1 MWEVIGNDN
10 EVKAEIKGLKS
21 TRTDVENSE
30 AGGITGRHISFM
42 SVFCTCEM
50 IENLF
55 QTPLS
60 KYYVDV
66 SICERF
72 LLIPNSKTTK
82 ARVIIR
88 TMRLI
93 IYKIIP

>member
-10 EVKAEIKGLKS
+10 EVKAGIKGLKS

-30 AGGITGRHISFM
+30 AGGITGWQISFM

-50 IENLF
+50 IENRF

-60 KYYVDV
+60 KYY
-66 SICERF
+66 S
-72 LLIPNSKTTK
+72 
-82 ARVIIR
+82 
-88 TMRLI
+88 
-93 IYKIIP
+93 